1 MWRVFYEKIQMNVLH
16 ICLKWAGSWWRD
28 RCKSFQLELYIL
40 FYSILFSYIFVKL
53 KELQCSANEFSAATG
68 EMFFIEHSVVFRS
81 FSVLTLFKLLDSL
94 HKALFKLVDLC
105 TRTPGND
112 LHYQKVPNVHNNLPL
127 FQGLFILHNSS
138 WESFIYLFQLAFWLL
153 TPFWM
158 RLLITKFNTAFC
170 KKKVCIVSIKD

>member
-1 MWRVFYEKIQMNVLH
+1 MKKY
-16 ICLKWAGSWWRD
+16 KWMYFTYAWNGQAVGD
-28 RCKSFQLELYIL
+28 VIVAEPFQLELYIL

-81 FSVLTLFKLLDSL
+81 FSVLPLFKLLDSL